1 MGMAILPLKREP
13 AVVSRFL
20 NNNLIYYSSLPA
32 VSIMDSQTSVGSSGM
47 VRRYD
52 YSDRT
57 VVAADFGPTAAEVSV
72 DVVDG
77 TAIIVVG
84 DEQTEIALPEGD
96 GEAFNRNG
104 VVTIEVRQ

>member
-1 MGMAILPLKREP
+1 
-13 AVVSRFL
+13 
-20 NNNLIYYSSLPA
+20 
-32 VSIMDSQTSVGSSGM
+32 MDSQTSVGSGGM

-52 YSDRT
+52 YDGRT
-57 VVAADFGPTAAEVSV
+57 VVAADFGPAAVDVTV

-77 TAIIVVG
+77 TAIIVAG

-104 VVTIEVRQ
+104 IVTIEVKQ

>member
-1 MGMAILPLKREP
+1 
-13 AVVSRFL
+13 
-20 NNNLIYYSSLPA
+20 
-32 VSIMDSQTSVGSSGM
+32 MDNQTSVGADGM

-52 YSDRT
+52 YDDRT
-57 VVAADFGPTAAEVSV
+57 VIAADFGAAAADVAV

-77 TAIIVVG
+77 TAIVVVG
-84 DEQTEIALPEGD
+84 DEQTEISLPDGD